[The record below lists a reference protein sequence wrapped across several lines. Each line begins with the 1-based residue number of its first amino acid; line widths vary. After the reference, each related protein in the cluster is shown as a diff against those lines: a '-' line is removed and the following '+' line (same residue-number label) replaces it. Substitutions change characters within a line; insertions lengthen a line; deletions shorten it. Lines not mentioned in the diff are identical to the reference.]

1 MRVGLMVG
9 SDKER
14 PRADR
19 LAGLIEDGFITGQ
32 VLVVNGGGGDVTV
45 ITGGSR

>member
-19 LAGLIEDGFITGQ
+19 MTGLLDDGKAAQDRGFASFWFPRFRGIWTP
-32 VLVVNGGGGDVTV
+32 
-45 ITGGSR
+45 